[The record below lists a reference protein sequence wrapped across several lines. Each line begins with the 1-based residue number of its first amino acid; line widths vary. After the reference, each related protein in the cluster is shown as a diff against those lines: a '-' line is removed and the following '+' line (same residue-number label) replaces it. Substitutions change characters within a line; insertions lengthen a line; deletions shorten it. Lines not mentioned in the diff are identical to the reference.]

1 CLVFCRRVGLFSW
14 CGRRFL
20 SFPVGSAARRRV
32 CSGWPSFMMGPAEP
46 VEPVLLVMCS
56 SCWYK
61 SGSYFLIPH
70 GGRLMRAESRY
81 RQIARALRREIK
93 EGQLQPGGQLES
105 EKQLEERFGASRNTV
120 RLALGMLRNQGL
132 VISRPGRGH
141 FVQDVVPEIFYA
153 TRTRDSASGLS
164 EAGMPGQVLEEL
176 QLLNAGPD
184 IASRLRVPEGTMTVV
199 RRMHRSSG
207 QTSVSVSIAYYP
219 MELVQDTPLMLP
231 ENVDSAL
238 SVLMEY
244 GHRQSGYVDE
254 LATRM
259 PNPQEATRLELPP
272 GVPVLEAHRTDYS
285 EERAIRM
292 VHTVHAGHTIR
303 YQFEHGNLNAY
314 HRD

>member
-1 CLVFCRRVGLFSW
+1 
-14 CGRRFL
+14 
-20 SFPVGSAARRRV
+20 
-32 CSGWPSFMMGPAEP
+32 
-46 VEPVLLVMCS
+46 
-56 SCWYK
+56 
-61 SGSYFLIPH
+61 
-70 GGRLMRAESRY
+70 MRAESRY

-93 EGQLQPGGQLES
+93 EGQLRPGGLLES
-105 EKQLEERFGASRNTV
+105 EKQLEERFEASRNTV

-153 TRTRDSASGLS
+153 TRTKDGAGGLS

-207 QTSVSVSIAYYP
+207 QTSVSVSIAYSP

-254 LATRM
+254 LTTRM
-259 PNPQEATRLELPP
+259 PTPQEATRLELPP